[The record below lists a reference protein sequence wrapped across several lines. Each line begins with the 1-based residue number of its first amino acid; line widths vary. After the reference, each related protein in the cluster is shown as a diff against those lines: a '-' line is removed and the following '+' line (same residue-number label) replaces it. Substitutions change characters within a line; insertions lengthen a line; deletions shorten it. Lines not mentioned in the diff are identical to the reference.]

1 MLGGRISDPDG
12 VEGAADGLGLLPL
25 DTEFQASKRYSRRA
39 HTLGDLTG
47 YWAALNGV
55 SFDAY
60 EIHHGRTSETRKN
73 AEHARLRPALPDGC
87 AWQHGEVLALY
98 THGVFENAA
107 VLQALFRQHAP
118 TLDDTLDGLA
128 DFIDEHI
135 GARTLTALLG

>member
-1 MLGGRISDPDG
+1 MAVPAREFRRRLFSTRHLTRWIARP
-12 VEGAADGLGLLPL
+12 EFGAARARRGL
-25 DTEFQASKRYSRRA
+25 
-39 HTLGDLTG
+39 
-47 YWAALNGV
+47 V
-55 SFDAY
+55 C
-60 EIHHGRTSETRKN
+60 EIG
-73 AEHARLRPALPDGC
+73 